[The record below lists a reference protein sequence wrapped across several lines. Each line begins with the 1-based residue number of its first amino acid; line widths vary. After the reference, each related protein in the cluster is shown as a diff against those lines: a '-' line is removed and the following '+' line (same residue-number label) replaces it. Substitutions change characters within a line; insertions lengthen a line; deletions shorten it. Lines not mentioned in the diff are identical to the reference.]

1 MISINTLPIAY
12 HCNSCKENFR
22 EKYIGSYPYKCP
34 SCGEER
40 TSSGFY
46 KLPQHTFLKH
56 APGSY
61 NWLNFSDKKC
71 QFVFR
76 SLNNK
81 ILNILT
87 EPENYD
93 NFQFDSDDYLESVRQ
108 MITYFDFYYTG
119 DKEKLQ
125 KFYDEELL
133 PFEKE
138 HQLNHLKNKKEE
150 LLIELWKTNK
160 EYQSVLEDLE
170 ELEANEE

>member
-22 EKYIGSYPYKCP
+22 NERLSSYPCKCP

-46 KLPQHTFLKH
+46 KLPQHRFYKSP
-56 APGSY
+56 PGSY
-61 NWLNFSDKKC
+61 NLLNYEDKKC

-87 EPENYD
+87 EPENYE
-93 NFQFDSDDYLESVRQ
+93 NFEFDSDNYLESVKD
-108 MITYFDFYYTG
+108 MIDNFDFYYMG
-119 DKEKLQ
+119 YKEKLQ